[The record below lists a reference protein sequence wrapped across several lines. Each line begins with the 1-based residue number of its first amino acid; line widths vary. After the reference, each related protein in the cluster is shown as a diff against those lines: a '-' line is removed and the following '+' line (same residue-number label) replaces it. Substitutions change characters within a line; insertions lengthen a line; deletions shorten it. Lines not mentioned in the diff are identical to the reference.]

1 MTNGRWDIA
10 DKWINR
16 ILLLIGVIYFAWHVA
31 SKEDIKMLREDMN
44 RQLSE
49 IRSDIKTLE
58 QDYKNHLTMH
68 NLRASVGNN
77 DRCSLLHMTGNYR
90 LTIIVH
96 HLIT

>member
-68 NLRASVGNN
+68 NEKK
-77 DRCSLLHMTGNYR
+77 DE
-90 LTIIVH
+90 
-96 HLIT
+96 

>member
-44 RQLSE
+44 RQL
-49 IRSDIKTLE
+49 IRNPNGYQNLE
-58 QDYKNHLTMH
+58 
-68 NLRASVGNN
+68 A
-77 DRCSLLHMTGNYR
+77 R
-90 LTIIVH
+90 LQESPH
-96 HLIT
+96 HA

>member
-49 IRSDIKTLE
+49 IRTDIKTLE
-58 QDYKNHLTMH
+58 QDYKNHLAMH
-68 NLRASVGNN
+68 NEKK
-77 DRCSLLHMTGNYR
+77 DE
-90 LTIIVH
+90 
-96 HLIT
+96 